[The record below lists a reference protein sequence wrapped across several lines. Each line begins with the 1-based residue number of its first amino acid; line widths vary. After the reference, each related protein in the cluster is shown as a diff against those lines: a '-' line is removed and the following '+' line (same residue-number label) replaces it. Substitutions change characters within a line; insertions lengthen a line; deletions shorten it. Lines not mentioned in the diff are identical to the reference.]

1 MLKQFSA
8 RELRELQKSF
18 DKQYYTDS
26 DGYLVERQR
35 VVAPRVTAAPRRTA
49 PRRTRGANSR
59 SSAKSGD
66 GNSDD
71 GDPDPER
78 NPLALLD
85 QPGLADLL
93 GIAKSTLQNIYS
105 STPHALPAAISIPG
119 ARGPRWTVQAVQAWL
134 ESRPAHSTKPAP
146 VAPVR
151 KVGRPRLAVL
161 RVGGAK

>member
-105 STPHALPAAISIPG
+105 STPWLLPPAIHIPG
-119 ARGPRWTVQAVQAWL
+119 ARGPRWTPQAVQAWL
-134 ESRPAHSTKPAP
+134 ADRPAHVAKPAP
-146 VAPVR
+146 QPAQK
-151 KVGRPRLAVL
+151 KVGRPRIALAVQ
-161 RVGGAK
+161 GGAA